1 MTGNRLA
8 SIFITAIFLLYLHQ
22 AHAEEGG
29 SGHYLPGSIASFMDG
44 VAPTETFIARVN
56 IFNYQGDAGLGR
68 RLPIAGQTA
77 LNAEARSTVVGL
89 TFFWR
94 PEWGGIGERW
104 SYGMSATIP
113 FIDMRVSA
121 DVATALGKARR
132 TDKASGLGDLI
143 LMPLMFNYNVNP
155 DFNIN
160 MRLTFYA
167 PTGSFE
173 VGRLANTGKNFWSV
187 EPLFGLMYFGQK
199 NGIEASLF
207 GGLTINQENSATD
220 YKSGNQL
227 HFDGTLAQHFPLVGG
242 LASVGV
248 TGFYYKQVTGDSG
261 AGARFG
267 DFKAKTVGIGPSVS
281 YVRKLNGQE
290 LLAELKWLHETE
302 TENRLEGDTVFLKV
316 MLKF

>member
-1 MTGNRLA
+1 MTRYRIS
-8 SIFITAIFLLYLHQ
+8 SIFIAAIFLFYLQ
-22 AHAEEGG
+22 QVHAEEGG

-44 VAPTETFIARVN
+44 ISPTETLILRVN
-56 IFNYQGDAGLGR
+56 VLNYQGDVGLGR

-77 LNAEARSTVVGL
+77 LNAEARSTGVGL

-104 SYGMSATIP
+104 SYAMSATIP
-113 FIDMRVSA
+113 LIVMNVSA
-121 DVATALGKARR
+121 DVETDIGTVRR

-167 PTGSFE
+167 PTGSYE
-173 VGRLANTGKNFWSV
+173 KGRLANTGKNFWSI

-199 NGIEASLF
+199 NGIEASLL
-207 GGLTINQENSATD
+207 GGLTINQENRATD

-227 HFDGTLAQHFPLVGG
+227 HFDGTLAQHFPFMGG

-248 TGFYYKQVTGDSG
+248 TGFYYEQVTGDSG
-261 AGARFG
+261 AGAKFG
-267 DFKAKTVGIGPSVS
+267 DFKAKTVGIGPSIS
-281 YVRKLNGQE
+281 YIKKLNGEE
-290 LLAELKWLHETE
+290 LLTELKWLHETE

-316 MLKF
+316 MLKL